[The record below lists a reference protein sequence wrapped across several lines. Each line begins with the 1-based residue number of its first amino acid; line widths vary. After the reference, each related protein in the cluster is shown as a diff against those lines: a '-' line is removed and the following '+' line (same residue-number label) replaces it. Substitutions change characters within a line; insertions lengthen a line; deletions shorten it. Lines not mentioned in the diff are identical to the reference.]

1 MDELFPKLQK
11 GIETLIEDEE
21 GNIPGNKLLML
32 GTMVIISFRKFILNR
47 GFCRS

>member
-32 GTMVIISFRKFILNR
+32 GSVLIKSLWTNSLI
-47 GFCRS
+47 